1 MSDIDY
7 YPPKPKLVERENKTN
22 WAATV
27 FSIVLFILVFMFMF
41 SNEINFILAL
51 VIVLLIH
58 EMGHF
63 LMMKLFG
70 YKNVR
75 MLFIPLMGAFVHGKK
90 ERYSQKESLLVV
102 GAGPFPGLIIGFL
115 LMLFSQQFH
124 STLMFQSGLLFF
136 FLNIVNLVPLDPL
149 DGGQLFK
156 LIVSRNQEKFL
167 MFFSFISS
175 LLIIGVGFSIDSI
188 LLMLF
193 GFFMGFRVR
202 ALQKNLHFH
211 QEMKEEE
218 IPFVTTYKE
227 LSNKD
232 FWKIKQII
240 IDKTPTLKKYIE
252 YADSEEIDTL
262 MASQVN
268 SVLVTP
274 VKNDAGFLLK
284 LLTISIWIASL
295 VSPFILWML
304 LDLNWIQYAL
314 SNW

>member
-1 MSDIDY
+1 MSDIDF
-7 YPPKPKLVERENKTN
+7 YPPKPELIERETKTN
-22 WAATV
+22 WAATA
-27 FSIVLFILVFMFMF
+27 FSIVLFVLVFMFLF

-90 ERYSQKESLLVV
+90 DEYSQKESLLVV

-115 LMLFSQQFH
+115 LMLFSQQLH
-124 STLMFQSGLLFF
+124 SPLMFQAGLLFF
-136 FLNIVNLVPLDPL
+136 FLNIINLVPLDPL

-156 LIVSRNQEKFL
+156 LLVSKNQEKFL
-167 MFFSFISS
+167 MIFSFISS
-175 LLIIGVGFSIDSI
+175 LLIIGIGFFLNSV

-211 QEMKEEE
+211 KEMKEEE

-240 IDKTPTLKKYIE
+240 IEKTPTLKKYIE
-252 YADSEEIDTL
+252 YADTEEIDML

-268 SVLVTP
+268 SVLITP
-274 VKNDAGFLLK
+274 VKNDAGVFLK
-284 LLTISIWIASL
+284 TSTISLWIASL
-295 VSPFILWML
+295 VSPFILWLL
-304 LDLNWIQYAL
+304 LDFNWIQYAL
-314 SNW
+314 SSW

>member
-1 MSDIDY
+1 MSDIDF
-7 YPPKPKLVERENKTN
+7 YPPKPELIERESKTN

-27 FSIVLFILVFMFMF
+27 FSIVLFVLVFMFLF

-90 ERYSQKESLLVV
+90 DRYSQKESLIVI
-102 GAGPFPGLIIGFL
+102 GAGPFPGLILGFL
-115 LMLFSQQFH
+115 LMLFSQQLN
-124 STLMFQSGLLFF
+124 STLMFQSGLLFL

-156 LIVSRNQEKFL
+156 LLVSRNQEKFL
-167 MFFSFISS
+167 LFFSFVSS
-175 LLIIGVGFSIDSI
+175 ILIIGLGFFINSI

-202 ALQKNLHFH
+202 ALQKNLHLH
-211 QEMKEEE
+211 KEMKEEE

-240 IDKTPTLKKYIE
+240 VEKTPTLKKYIE
-252 YADSEEIDTL
+252 YADPEEIDML

-274 VKNDAGFLLK
+274 VKNDAGIFLK
-284 LLTISIWIASL
+284 ISTVGIWITSL
-295 VSPFILWML
+295 LSPLILWL
-304 LDLNWIQYAL
+304 ILDLNWVNYAL
-314 SNW
+314 PSW